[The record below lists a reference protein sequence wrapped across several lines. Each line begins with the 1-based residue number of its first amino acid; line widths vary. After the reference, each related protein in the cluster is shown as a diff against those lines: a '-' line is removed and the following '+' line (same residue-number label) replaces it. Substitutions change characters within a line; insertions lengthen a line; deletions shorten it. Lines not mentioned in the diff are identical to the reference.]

1 MFSLYR
7 SLLYLYPPAQR
18 REYGEEML
26 AVLREIH
33 AETTEKGT
41 LARSVFWVREVQGLL
56 GGALQEHFRT
66 ITGSYRSQPLFPRRF
81 TMRSEFRFPR
91 ATATLMTIILGA
103 VVMAIE
109 KATAIEN
116 SIPPFSPHV
125 GPIQPAHFTFLP
137 TLLLI
142 LFFACVGGVLG
153 WTILFALHRS
163 GVHRIADFDPSRD
176 MGSRGRLSA

>member
-1 MFSLYR
+1 VFSLYR
-7 SLLYLYPPAQR
+7 SLLYLYPPAHR
-18 REYGEEML
+18 REYSEEML
-26 AVLREIH
+26 AVFHEIH

-41 LARSVFWVREVQGLL
+41 RARSVFWVREVLGLV

-66 ITGSYRSQPLFPRRF
+66 IGPYHARPLPPRRF
-81 TMRSEFRFPR
+81 AMRSEFRFPR
-91 ATATLMTIILGA
+91 ATATLMTIILAA

-109 KATAIEN
+109 KATAIQN
-116 SIPPFSPHV
+116 SIPPSSQHV

-142 LFFACVGGVLG
+142 LAFAGVGGILG
-153 WTILFALHRS
+153 WAILFALHRS
-163 GVHRIADFDPSRD
+163 GLHRIADFDPSK